1 MPRDP
6 RRELLYLADIVESAR
21 TIARWLAER
30 DGQWDDDEIL
40 RNAVL
45 RQLSVVG
52 EAASCLSDEMRGRLA
67 DIPWR
72 EIRGFRNIAV
82 HAYFSLDWEVVHEV
96 ATVNLP
102 DMEPKVLALLR
113 AEDPD
118 IAAKFVADDE
128 ADEEAPQTGTGQG
141 ELQGRDRPAG
151 SAGTFYDRVPCPRTG

>member
-1 MPRDP
+1 MPRDA

-21 TIARWLAER
+21 TVERWLVER
-30 DGQWDDDEIL
+30 GDKWGEDEIL

-52 EAASCLSDEMRGRLA
+52 EAASCLSEDIRGRLP

-82 HAYFSLDWEVVHEV
+82 HAYFSLDWDVVHEV

-102 DMEPKVLALLR
+102 DIGPKVLALLR
-113 AEDPD
+113 TEDPE
-118 IAAKFVADDE
+118 IAAKFGTDDE
-128 ADEEAPQTGTGQG
+128 AEDGGLLA
-141 ELQGRDRPAG
+141 
-151 SAGTFYDRVPCPRTG
+151 VK

>member
-6 RRELLYLADIVESAR
+6 RRELLYLADIVESSR

-52 EAASCLSDEMRGRLA
+52 EAASCLSDDIRARLA

-82 HAYFSLDWEVVHEV
+82 HAYFSLDWDVVHEV

-102 DMEPKVLALLR
+102 DMAPKVLALLR
-113 AEDPD
+113 AEDPE
-118 IAAKFVADDE
+118 IAANFGTDDE
-128 ADEEAPQTGTGQG
+128 PEDDG
-141 ELQGRDRPAG
+141 E
-151 SAGTFYDRVPCPRTG
+151 TV

>member
-1 MPRDP
+1 MRRDP

-21 TIARWLAER
+21 TVARWLAER

-52 EAASCLSDEMRGRLA
+52 EAASCLSDDMRGRLA

-82 HAYFSLDWEVVHEV
+82 HAYFSLDWDVVHEV

-102 DMEPKVLALLR
+102 DMAPKVLALLR
-113 AEDPD
+113 GEDPE
-118 IAAKFVADDE
+118 IAAKFGTDDE
-128 ADEEAPQTGTGQG
+128 PEDDDETVSEAATDQDG
-141 ELQGRDRPAG
+141 
-151 SAGTFYDRVPCPRTG
+151 

>member
-21 TIARWLAER
+21 TVERWLAER
-30 DGQWDDDEIL
+30 DGQWNDDEIL

-52 EAASCLSDEMRGRLA
+52 EAASCLSDDMRGRLA

-72 EIRGFRNIAV
+72 EMRGFRNIAV
-82 HAYFSLDWEVVHEV
+82 HAYFSLDWDVVHEV

-102 DMEPKVLALLR
+102 DMAPRVLALLR
-113 AEDPD
+113 MEAPD
-118 IAAKFVADDE
+118 IAAKFDTDNRAGDDE
-128 ADEEAPQTGTGQG
+128 TASGSGTGH
-141 ELQGRDRPAG
+141 DR
-151 SAGTFYDRVPCPRTG
+151 C

>member
-6 RRELLYLADIVESAR
+6 RREHLYLADIVESAR
-21 TIARWLAER
+21 TVERWLAER
-30 DGQWDDDEIL
+30 DGQWNDDEIL

-52 EAASCLSDEMRGRLA
+52 EAASCLSDDMRGRLA

-82 HAYFSLDWEVVHEV
+82 HAYFSPDWDVVHEV

-102 DMEPKVLALLR
+102 DMAPRVLALLR
-113 AEDPD
+113 MEAPD
-118 IAAKFVADDE
+118 IAAKFDTDNRAADDE
-128 ADEEAPQTGTGQG
+128 TPSGSGTGQDG
-141 ELQGRDRPAG
+141 
-151 SAGTFYDRVPCPRTG
+151 C

>member
-21 TIARWLAER
+21 TVERWLAKR
-30 DGQWDDDEIL
+30 GDQWDEDEIL

-52 EAASCLSDEMRGRLA
+52 EAASCLSEDIRGRLP

-82 HAYFSLDWEVVHEV
+82 HAYFSLDWDVVHEV

-102 DMEPKVLALLR
+102 SMEPKVLALLQT
-113 AEDPD
+113 EDPE
-118 IAAKFVADDE
+118 IAAKFGTDDE
-128 ADEEAPQTGTGQG
+128 AEDGEPGSEAGTNQG
-141 ELQGRDRPAG
+141 E
-151 SAGTFYDRVPCPRTG
+151 

>member
-21 TIARWLAER
+21 TVERWLAER
-30 DGQWDDDEIL
+30 DGQWNDDEIL

-52 EAASCLSDEMRGRLA
+52 EAATCLSDDMRGRLA

-72 EIRGFRNIAV
+72 GIRGFRNIAV
-82 HAYFSLDWEVVHEV
+82 HAYFSLDWDVIHEV

-102 DMEPKVLALLR
+102 DMAPRVLALLR
-113 AEDPD
+113 MEAPD
-118 IAAKFVADDE
+118 IAAKFDTDNRAVDDE
-128 ADEEAPQTGTGQG
+128 TATGSGTGQDG
-141 ELQGRDRPAG
+141 
-151 SAGTFYDRVPCPRTG
+151 C

>member
-1 MPRDP
+1 MPRDA

-21 TIARWLAER
+21 TIERWLAER
-30 DGQWDDDEIL
+30 GDQWDEDEIL

-52 EAASCLSDEMRGRLA
+52 EAASCLSEDIRGRLP

-82 HAYFSLDWEVVHEV
+82 HAYFSLDWDVVHEV

-113 AEDPD
+113 TEDPE
-118 IAAKFVADDE
+118 IAAKIGTDDE
-128 ADEEAPQTGTGQG
+128 AEDGGPH
-141 ELQGRDRPAG
+141 
-151 SAGTFYDRVPCPRTG
+151 

>member
-21 TIARWLAER
+21 TVARWLAER

-45 RQLSVVG
+45 RQLSVIG

-82 HAYFSLDWEVVHEV
+82 HAYFSLDWDVVHEV

-102 DMEPKVLALLR
+102 DMAPRVLALLR
-113 AEDPD
+113 MEGPD
-118 IAAKFVADDE
+118 IAAKFGTDDR
-128 ADEEAPQTGTGQG
+128 ADETVTETGTGQG
-141 ELQGRDRPAG
+141 K
-151 SAGTFYDRVPCPRTG
+151 